1 MEELVK
7 RVQKM
12 LVDEYR
18 LEHPEFS
25 DYSDEE
31 IALINPVSE
40 PDIISYIALEK
51 MGLQKSIRDIDKM
64 IDSLKEDIHLSQERI
79 DDPKTFSQDRTEA
92 RRDMIDDNMRI
103 VRLEDKKQKLLKRIT
118 ELDNLDRQD
127 NEKRS
132 R

>member
-51 MGLQKSIRDIDKM
+51 MELQKSIRDIDKM
-64 IDSLKEDIHLSQERI
+64 IDSLKEDIHLSQEKI

-92 RRDMIDDNMRI
+92 RRDIIDDNMRI

>member
-51 MGLQKSIRDIDKM
+51 MELQKSIRDIDKM

-103 VRLEDKKQKLLKRIT
+103 VRLEDKKQKLLKGIT

>member
-51 MGLQKSIRDIDKM
+51 MELQKSIRDIDKM

-118 ELDNLDRQD
+118 ELDNLDRKD

>member
-51 MGLQKSIRDIDKM
+51 MELQKSIRDIDKM
-64 IDSLKEDIHLSQERI
+64 IDSLKEDIHLSQEKI

-92 RRDMIDDNMRI
+92 RRDIIDDNMRI

-127 NEKRS
+127 NEKRC

>member
-51 MGLQKSIRDIDKM
+51 MELQKSIRDIDKM
-64 IDSLKEDIHLSQERI
+64 IDSLKEDIHLSQEKI

-92 RRDMIDDNMRI
+92 RGDIIDDNMRI
-103 VRLEDKKQKLLKRIT
+103 VRLEDKKQKLLKGIT

>member
-51 MGLQKSIRDIDKM
+51 MELQKSIRDIDKM

-79 DDPKTFSQDRTEA
+79 DDPKTFSQDRTEV

>member
-51 MGLQKSIRDIDKM
+51 VELQKSIRDIDKM

-92 RRDMIDDNMRI
+92 RRDIIDDNMRI

-127 NEKRS
+127 NEKRC

>member
-51 MGLQKSIRDIDKM
+51 MELQKSIRDIDKM

>member
-51 MGLQKSIRDIDKM
+51 MELQKSIRDIDKM

-118 ELDNLDRQD
+118 ELNNLDRQD

>member
-1 MEELVK
+1 ME
-7 RVQKM
+7 
-12 LVDEYR
+12 
-18 LEHPEFS
+18 
-25 DYSDEE
+25 
-31 IALINPVSE
+31 
-40 PDIISYIALEK
+40 
-51 MGLQKSIRDIDKM
+51 LQKSIRDIDKM

>member
-51 MGLQKSIRDIDKM
+51 MELQKSIRDIDKM

-92 RRDMIDDNMRI
+92 RRDIIDDNMRI

>member
-51 MGLQKSIRDIDKM
+51 VELQKSIRDIDKM

>member
-40 PDIISYIALEK
+40 HDIISYIALEK
-51 MGLQKSIRDIDKM
+51 MELQKSIRDIDKM

-79 DDPKTFSQDRTEA
+79 DDPKTFSQDRTEV

>member
-40 PDIISYIALEK
+40 SDIISYIALEK
-51 MGLQKSIRDIDKM
+51 MELQKSIRDIDKM
-64 IDSLKEDIHLSQERI
+64 IDNLKEDIHLSQERI

-92 RRDMIDDNMRI
+92 RRDIIDDNMRI

-127 NEKRS
+127 NEKRC

>member
-51 MGLQKSIRDIDKM
+51 MELQKSIRDIDKM

-103 VRLEDKKQKLLKRIT
+103 VRLEDKKQKLLKKIT

>member
-51 MGLQKSIRDIDKM
+51 MELQKSIRDIDKM

-103 VRLEDKKQKLLKRIT
+103 VRLEDKKQKLLKKIT
-118 ELDNLDRQD
+118 EIDNLDRQD

>member
-12 LVDEYR
+12 LVEEYR
-18 LEHPEFS
+18 CEHPEVS

-31 IALINPVSE
+31 IALINPVSDA
-40 PDIISYIALEK
+40 DIVAYIALEK
-51 MGLQKSIRDIDKM
+51 MELRKNISDIEKM
-64 IDSLKEDIHLSQERI
+64 IASLNEDIVLSQERI
-79 DDPKTFSQDRTEA
+79 NDPRTFNQDRTEA
-92 RRDMIDDNMRI
+92 RRDIIDDYAKI
-103 VRLEDKKQKLLKRIT
+103 TKLKEKTQKLLQKIA
-118 ELDNLDRQD
+118 ELDNLDRQE